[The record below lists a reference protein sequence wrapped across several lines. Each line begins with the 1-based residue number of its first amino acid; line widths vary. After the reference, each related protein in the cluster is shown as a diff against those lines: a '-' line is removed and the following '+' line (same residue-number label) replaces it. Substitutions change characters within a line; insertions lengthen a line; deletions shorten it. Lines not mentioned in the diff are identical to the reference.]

1 MGVSEER
8 LRVLRML
15 EEGKVTPE
23 EATSLLRA
31 LSKGEESRAEARSGE
46 AKKRFLRIRVTDTIS
61 GSAKVNVTIPVS
73 LVSAGLRIA
82 ERFAPEAEGIDM
94 AELED
99 AILSGAEGKIVE
111 VMDSEDNERVEIYVE

>member
-1 MGVSEER
+1 MAASEER
-8 LRVLRML
+8 MRVLQML
-15 EEGKVTPE
+15 EEGKITPD
-23 EATSLLRA
+23 EAASLLRA
-31 LSKGEESRAEARSGE
+31 LGKGQEAGPSRTGAPTENRY
-46 AKKRFLRIRVTDTIS
+46 LRIRVTDLNT
-61 GSAKVNVTIPVS
+61 GTGKVNVTIPLG

-94 AELED
+94 GELEE